1 MHHATNHRSAAGH
14 LLAILALVLTLG
26 IPQAYAAEDITG
38 QWDMAMDFGGRQSFA
53 TLTITKNADGTYAGK
68 WGRDDLS
75 NVKFDGQKL
84 TFERTVRWGE
94 NEFTLDYAGTLK
106 DGKLTGA
113 LSSDQGE
120 FAANGVKVK
129 PKPPI
134 VGVWDLAYSIGD
146 RDVTAKLT
154 VSEKPD
160 GTLDAKWA
168 SQMGESKIS
177 NVKLQD
183 GKLTFDRAVK
193 FNDQE
198 FTMTFEGTAQGD
210 KLTGVSKSDMGE
222 IPVTGARFG
231 AALIGQWELTT
242 ETEQGPRPSTLTI
255 YPDLTG
261 RQDFFGGETPIKD
274 FKLDGDQV
282 AYVLELGFGDQT
294 FVINYKLKLQGKT
307 LTGQSTSER
316 GTNNITGKKLEQA
329 APAASAAPA
338 AAAAPAASGV
348 VGKWEFT
355 RETDQG
361 ARTSTLT
368 IKPDMTGTYTMRDN
382 ETPVS
387 DLKVNGNE
395 VSFTIVRSFNDQE
408 FKMEFKGKVEGDTLK
423 GVFITSRGERE
434 AVGKRV
440 Q

>member
-1 MHHATNHRSAAGH
+1 MRHATNHRSAVGR
-14 LLAILALVLTLG
+14 LLAILGLILVLG

-53 TLTITKNADGTYAGK
+53 TLTIAKNADGTYTGK

-84 TFERTVRWGE
+84 TFTRTVRFGD

-106 DGKLTGA
+106 DGKLTGT

-120 FAANGVKVK
+120 FAANGVKIK

-177 NVKLQD
+177 NVKLQN
-183 GKLTFDRAVK
+183 GKLTFDRTVS

-198 FTMTFEGTAQGD
+198 FTLTFEGTAQGN

-222 IPVTGARFG
+222 IPVTGTRFG
-231 AALIGQWELTT
+231 ANVIGQWELTT
-242 ETEQGPRPSTLTI
+242 ESEQGPRTSTLTI
-255 YPDLTG
+255 YPDLTA
-261 RQDFFGGETPIKD
+261 RQDFFGGETPVKN
-274 FKLDGDQV
+274 FKLDGNQITY
-282 AYVLELGFGDQT
+282 ALELGFGDQT
-294 FVINYKLKLQGKT
+294 FVIDYKLTVQGNT
-307 LTGQSTSER
+307 LKGQSSSER
-316 GTNNITGKKLEQA
+316 GANDITGKKLQEV
-329 APAASAAPA
+329 APAASAASTGSPA
-338 AAAAPAASGV
+338 

-355 RETDQG
+355 RETQQG

-382 ETPVS
+382 ETPIS
-387 DLKVNGNE
+387 DLKVNGND
-395 VSFTIVRSFNDQE
+395 VSFTIVRTFNDQE

-423 GVFITSRGERE
+423 GEFITERGARE
-434 AVGKRV
+434 AVGKRA